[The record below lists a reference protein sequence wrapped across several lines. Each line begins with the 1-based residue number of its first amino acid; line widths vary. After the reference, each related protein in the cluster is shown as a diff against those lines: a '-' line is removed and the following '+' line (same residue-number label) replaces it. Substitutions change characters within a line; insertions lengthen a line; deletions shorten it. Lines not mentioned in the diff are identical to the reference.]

1 MNAREELLKKLSA
14 YSFAEKE
21 WNLYL
26 DTHPNDRDGL
36 MMHRRMADKA
46 KELSKEFEEKFGP
59 LTTMNVTN
67 TECFDWIEE
76 PWPWDSV

>member
-1 MNAREELLKKLSA
+1 
-14 YSFAEKE
+14 
-21 WNLYL
+21 
-26 DTHPNDRDGL
+26 

-67 TECFDWIEE
+67 TECLIGLKNHGRGIMFDNYIQA
-76 PWPWDSV
+76 

>member
-1 MNAREELLKKLSA
+1 MVNMKIYGGIKMNCKKGILKMCIRDS
-14 YSFAEKE
+14 
-21 WNLYL
+21 
-26 DTHPNDRDGL
+26 DRDGL

-76 PWPWDSV
+76 PWPWDNV